1 MLLVIGTGF
10 ERIDAEIGA
19 LRAEVENLRAR
30 SFIAQDERI
39 YFFTKGMPGST
50 GTRKLSIVSKMIQKD
65 YHGRCLF
72 CGEEKNVTKAHI
84 VAGNSNVDY
93 SPFSKP
99 KYRDDLDVSSPRNY
113 IPLCGTDGMDGTCH
127 NEFDKYLMT
136 LLYNPFEKVFK
147 IYCLREN
154 FPKYEQCHLRVVN
167 VSPTF
172 PPYCRLLAWR
182 SRKCIMEHEYLI
194 SAEIVSW
201 IEMCNFSE
209 KSHSIVNEA
218 AEDVDTESNSKESG
232 L

>member
-1 MLLVIGTGF
+1 MSVDRHCDKCNLEVPRGTVLTTLCVDGMAHHLVDNIIPALAVQPVIGTGF

-99 KYRDDLDVSSPRNY
+99 KYRDDLD
-113 IPLCGTDGMDGTCH
+113 
-127 NEFDKYLMT
+127 
-136 LLYNPFEKVFK
+136 
-147 IYCLREN
+147 N